1 MSEKQKVLIVDDDT
15 RNQRIITEI
24 LEDAVDFRLAST
36 GEDAIAAVEEYC
48 PDLVLLD
55 IMLPGIDGYEVCRRI
70 RSNPKLSFT
79 KVILVSGKARV
90 EERLKGYAIGADDYM
105 TKPAVPEELLA
116 KAKVFLRLTRVE
128 NELAQ
133 LNRSLEEKVQERTRQ
148 LLDAEVKLV
157 NSAKMSAL
165 GEMAGGIAHEINT
178 PLGTIGM
185 VGDQIDELIAEDP
198 IDKKMIH
205 EMTQVISGTVQR
217 IGGIIRGL
225 RTFSRDVSQD
235 RFEPIPLKRILEDT
249 LGLCREK
256 LKHGNVQIS
265 CDLIPDDLKVYCRAV
280 QISQVLLNL
289 INNACD
295 AILPLPEKWI
305 KVEAKKDGDFAEVFI
320 TDSGN
325 GIPEEVRN
333 KIFQPFF
340 TTKDIGKGTGLG
352 LSISR
357 GIVDAHRGSMTL
369 DSQCENTRFILR
381 LPTNQADASQSDG
394 GKQKVA
400 L

>member
-1 MSEKQKVLIVDDDT
+1 MSGRQKVMIVDDES

-24 LEDAVDFRLAST
+24 LEDSVEFKLAST
-36 GEDAIAAVEEYC
+36 GEDAVAAMDSYC

-55 IMLPGIDGYEVCRRI
+55 IMMPGIDGYEVCKKI
-70 RSNPKLSFT
+70 RANPKLSLT
-79 KVILVSGKARV
+79 KVILVSGKAMV
-90 EERLKGYAIGADDYM
+90 EERLKGYEIGADDYM
-105 TKPAVPEELLA
+105 TKPFVPEELLA

-128 NELAQ
+128 KELAE

-148 LLDAEVKLV
+148 LLDAEAKLV
-157 NSAKMSAL
+157 NSAKMAAL

-185 VGDQIDELIAEDP
+185 VGDQIAELIVEEP

-225 RTFSRDVSQD
+225 RTFSRDGSQD
-235 RFEPIPLKRILEDT
+235 RFEPTSLKRIVEDT
-249 LGLCREK
+249 LALCQEK
-256 LKHGNVQIS
+256 LKHGNVKVHYDS
-265 CDLIPDDLKVYCRAV
+265 IPDDLKINCRSV

-295 AILPLPEKWI
+295 AILPLPEKWV
-305 KVEAKKDGDFAEVFI
+305 KVEAKKVGNFVEVSI
-320 TDSGN
+320 TDSGK
-325 GIPEEVRN
+325 GIPEKVRN

-352 LSISR
+352 LSISK
-357 GIVDAHRGSMTL
+357 GIVDAHHGSMTIDL
-369 DSQCENTRFILR
+369 QCENTRFILR
-381 LPTNQADASQSDG
+381 LPENQAGATQSG
-394 GKQKVA
+394 SGKQKA
-400 L
+400 A